1 MATLILRKLYNS
13 FVPVDQNAAELM
25 EKMRPNAEFKAEI
38 TQPRN
43 IGFHRKFFALL
54 DVAFDAWDAPE
65 IEHNGVKIAKN
76 RDRFRKDII
85 IQCGFYNISVGIDGK
100 AKIDA
105 KSMSFSNMDEIEF
118 NELYSSAIDVILGK
132 VLTHYTSDDLEMVV
146 QKVLGFC

>member
-54 DVAFDAWDAPE
+54 DVAFDAWE
-65 IEHNGVKIAKN
+65 IGRAHV
-76 RDRFRKDII
+76 
-85 IQCGFYNISVGIDGK
+85 
-100 AKIDA
+100 
-105 KSMSFSNMDEIEF
+105 
-118 NELYSSAIDVILGK
+118 
-132 VLTHYTSDDLEMVV
+132 
-146 QKVLGFC
+146 